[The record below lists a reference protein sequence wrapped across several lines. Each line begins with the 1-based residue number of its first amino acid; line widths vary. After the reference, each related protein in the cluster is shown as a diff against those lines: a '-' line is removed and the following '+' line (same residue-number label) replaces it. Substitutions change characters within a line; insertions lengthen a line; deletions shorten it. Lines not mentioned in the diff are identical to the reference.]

1 MDKYD
6 LRDLIDYSK
15 SNNLEDKPIQEVY
28 QLYKQEWEK
37 ATSTTTL
44 PDSPE
49 PTTKKIKR
57 RKWRK
62 WTKEENTYLLNKIKE
77 NPNNLLAQFNECA
90 EHLGRTPL
98 AIKNH
103 WYTITT
109 TPTKDTATFTL
120 ISSKKA
126 TINRK
131 NSNNKATVKSKESLF
146 TKIINILFK

>member
-15 SNNLEDKPIQEVY
+15 RNNLEDKPVQEVY

-37 ATSTTTL
+37 ATDDHTSSQ
-44 PDSPE
+44 DSPE
-49 PTTKKIKR
+49 PTIKKIKR
-57 RKWRK
+57 RK
-62 WTKEENTYLLNKIKE
+62 WTKEENTYLINKIKE
-77 NPNNLLAQFNECA
+77 NPSNILAQFKECA
-90 EHLGRTPL
+90 KHLGRTPL
-98 AIKNH
+98 AVKNH
-103 WYTITT
+103 WYIITK

-126 TINRK
+126 VVNRK
-131 NSNNKATVKSKESLF
+131 NSNNKTAVKSKESLF

>member
-15 SNNLEDKPIQEVY
+15 RNNIEDKPIQEVY

-37 ATSTTTL
+37 AINSTT
-44 PDSPE
+44 PQDSSNS
-49 PTTKKIKR
+49 TTKKIKR
-57 RKWRK
+57 KKRRK

-77 NPNNLLAQFNECA
+77 NPNNLLVQFNECA
-90 EHLGRTPL
+90 KHLDRTPS

-103 WYTITT
+103 WYAITT
-109 TPTKDTATFTL
+109 TPTKDIATFTL

-126 TINRK
+126 VVNRK
-131 NSNNKATVKSKESLF
+131 NSNTKATVKSKESLF

>member
-15 SNNLEDKPIQEVY
+15 RNNIEDKPIQEVY
-28 QLYKQEWEK
+28 QLYKQEWEE
-37 ATSTTTL
+37 ATNTIT
-44 PDSPE
+44 PQDSPT

-57 RKWRK
+57 RK

-90 EHLGRTPL
+90 EHLGRTPK
-98 AIKNH
+98 AIKSH
-103 WYTITT
+103 WYKITNAT
-109 TPTKDTATFTL
+109 NKDIAAFTL

-126 TINRK
+126 VVNRK
-131 NSNNKATVKSKESLF
+131 NSNNRVTIKSKESLF

>member
-15 SNNLEDKPIQEVY
+15 RNNLEDKPIQEVY

-37 ATSTTTL
+37 AINSTTL
-44 PDSPE
+44 PDSQE
-49 PTTKKIKR
+49 HTIKKIKR
-57 RKWRK
+57 KK

-77 NPNNLLAQFNECA
+77 NPSNILAQFKECA

-98 AIKNH
+98 AVKNH
-103 WYTITT
+103 WYIITKN
-109 TPTKDTATFTL
+109 PTKDTATFTL

-126 TINRK
+126 VVNRK

>member
-15 SNNLEDKPIQEVY
+15 RNNIEDKPIQEVY

-37 ATSTTTL
+37 ATNTTT
-44 PDSPE
+44 PQDSPTS
-49 PTTKKIKR
+49 TTKKIKR
-57 RKWRK
+57 RK

-77 NPNNLLAQFNECA
+77 NSNNLLAQFNECA

-98 AIKNH
+98 AIRNH
-103 WYTITT
+103 WYAITT
-109 TPTKDTATFTL
+109 TPTKDIATFTL

-126 TINRK
+126 AVNRK

>member
-15 SNNLEDKPIQEVY
+15 RNNIENKPIQEVY

-37 ATSTTTL
+37 AINSTT
-44 PDSPE
+44 PQDSSNS
-49 PTTKKIKR
+49 TTKKIKR
-57 RKWRK
+57 RK

-77 NPNNLLAQFNECA
+77 NPNNILAQFNECA

-103 WYTITT
+103 WYAITT
-109 TPTKDTATFTL
+109 TPTKDIATFTL

-126 TINRK
+126 AVNRK